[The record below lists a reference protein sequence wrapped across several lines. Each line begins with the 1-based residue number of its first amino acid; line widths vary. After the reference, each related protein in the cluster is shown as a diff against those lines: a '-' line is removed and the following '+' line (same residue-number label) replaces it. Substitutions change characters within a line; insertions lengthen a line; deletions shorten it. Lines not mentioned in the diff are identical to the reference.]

1 MNQVTAAAALFG
13 VAALVLGPLVAESGR
28 QIGSHSQGVSE
39 MMEDSRRRAGELLV
53 QTWVYSANGTTT
65 VYLSSIGER
74 DVGVSAVTV
83 NGTSAGYTLSD
94 QAGAPASYIESGGL
108 GTLAVNG
115 TGAVRVISES
125 GKLFEFG

>member
-1 MNQVTAAAALFG
+1 MAAAALFG

-39 MMEDSRRRAGELLV
+39 MMEDSRNRAGELLV

-74 DVGVSAVTV
+74 DVAVSGVVLDGAAVPY
-83 NGTSAGYTLSD
+83 ALSD

-125 GKLFEFG
+125 GKMFEFGP